1 MASYCEALVG
11 GQGMRGAEMRG
22 RFQVEERRAKRCV
35 CSDTPISKSNEVITE
50 ILHTLPELVQHNIIQ
65 PRMLPTLF
73 HFPPYPGSYFLLSA
87 PSFCIPSHPTK
98 LPTFSSTPPNPCFD
112 VSLFS
117 PAFFI
122 ASTACVL
129 S

>member
-1 MASYCEALVG
+1 MLSP
-11 GQGMRGAEMRG
+11 
-22 RFQVEERRAKRCV
+22 
-35 CSDTPISKSNEVITE
+35 S
-50 ILHTLPELVQHNIIQ
+50 LP
-65 PRMLPTLF
+65 F
-73 HFPPYPGSYFLLSA
+73 PYPGSYFLLSA

-98 LPTFSSTPPNPCFD
+98 LPTFSSTPPYPCLA

-129 S
+129 SWMPDDFQACELVALPIVSWEA